1 MLVKKRPVF
10 IKAQP
15 ANKKHKKHQTLF
27 LLDLYE

>member
-15 ANKKHKKHQTLF
+15 ANKKHKKHQTLV
-27 LLDLYE
+27 LLD